1 MVKLEK
7 NEVKVAVFILL
18 PVIVLLIFVV
28 LKLGYS
34 FASSTKDIYLKV
46 ESISSLKNGT
56 QVKVKGYTIGR
67 IVEIIPVYKPAL
79 HFLAVMRVKNEIAIY
94 EDCTAVIQNQNI
106 IGDTVIE
113 LRNPET
119 KHQLIKEY
127 AVIEGIEYVNL
138 EAILQ
143 DVHELLAT
151 VTSTVGVIQDISL
164 DSRSN
169 IRALLANLSRSV
181 ETVSV
186 VLADSQKDIIDIM
199 SSFRET
205 AETMNEISQ
214 ELKKHPL
221 KFLMRGDKD

>member
-7 NEVKVAVFILL
+7 NEVRVAVFILL
-18 PVIVLLIFVV
+18 PILILLIFVV

-34 FASSTKDIYLKV
+34 FASSTMDIYLKV
-46 ESISSLKNGT
+46 ESIASIKKGT

-79 HFLAVMRVKNEIAIY
+79 HFLAVMRVENEIALY
-94 EDCTAVIQNQNI
+94 EDCSAVIQNQNI
-106 IGDTVIE
+106 IGDTIIE

-119 KHQLIKEY
+119 KHELLKEH

-138 EAILQ
+138 EALLQ
-143 DVHELLAT
+143 DVHELLAA
-151 VTSTVGVIQDISL
+151 VTNTVGVIRDISL

-169 IRALLANLSRSV
+169 IRALLTNLSRSV
-181 ETVSV
+181 ETVSN

-199 SSFRET
+199 RSFRKT
-205 AETMNEISQ
+205 AETMQEISE

-221 KFLMRGDKD
+221 KFLMKGDKD